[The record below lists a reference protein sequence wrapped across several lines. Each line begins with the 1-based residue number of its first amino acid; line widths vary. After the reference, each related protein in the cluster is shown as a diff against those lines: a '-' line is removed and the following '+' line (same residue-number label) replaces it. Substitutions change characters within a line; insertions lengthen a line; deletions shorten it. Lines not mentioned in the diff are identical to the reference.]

1 MLASFRRL
9 SKSTVGTAIMALFL
23 VAIIASFALADVK
36 GILSGGGF
44 GGGADSLVRVGS
56 EKVSDRDITRAMD
69 RRLSQ
74 AREQN
79 PEATYASIAR
89 RL

>member
-9 SKSTVGTAIMALFL
+9 SKSTVGTVIMALFL
-23 VAIIASFALADVK
+23 IAIVASFALADIQ
-36 GILSGGGF
+36 GILSGGSF
-44 GGGADSLVRVGS
+44 GGSGDSLVKVGS
-56 EKVSDRDITRAMD
+56 EKVPDRDMTRAMD

-79 PEATYASIAR
+79 PEAT
-89 RL
+89 

>member
-36 GILSGGGF
+36 GILSGGG
-44 GGGADSLVRVGS
+44 GS
-56 EKVSDRDITRAMD
+56 ALSVSVEITQLA
-69 RRLSQ
+69 
-74 AREQN
+74 
-79 PEATYASIAR
+79 
-89 RL
+89 